1 MERHAFFELIHNMDK
16 VTNQLIIQWNKTF
29 NEDLGI
35 SQIIVLGHLKM
46 NGKSRPSDIAKTL
59 GLTPPTLS
67 YLSDK
72 LVKRKFATRLT
83 HEGDRRVI
91 YLDITDE
98 GLDVLNRAT
107 QAGEKLR
114 MNLFKKLTD
123 QERDQLMSL
132 YRKLNS
138 EE

>member
-1 MERHAFFELIHNMDK
+1 MERQPFFELIHSMDK
-16 VTNQLIIQWNKTF
+16 VTNQLIIEWNKTF
-29 NEDLGI
+29 HEDLGI

-72 LVKRKFATRLT
+72 LVKRKFANRLT
-83 HEGDRRVI
+83 HESDRRVI
-91 YLDITDE
+91 YLEITDD
-98 GLDVLNRAT
+98 GVDVLNRAT

-114 MNLFKKLTD
+114 MNLFKKLTE
-123 QERDQLMSL
+123 QERDQLIHL
-132 YRKLNS
+132 YQKLNR